1 MADASWEYRAA
12 LVRRLFNTWM
22 MRRPSA
28 MTRGSSGERSMRRL
42 FLPPPLWNLTGG
54 AMSGGWG
61 EIDGAPEWLSMVVQA
76 HRDADSRFGAAHV
89 VAEIEVVE
97 NILDDLRVELLR
109 LHCGVAVEDVGRVE
123 DVLGREVEPEVEP
136 DGHRNGHDEDDG
148 ESRLRW
154 SEGCR

>member
-1 MADASWEYRAA
+1 MVEVLGLLEA
-12 LVRRLFNTWM
+12 
-22 MRRPSA
+22 
-28 MTRGSSGERSMRRL
+28 TRES
-42 FLPPPLWNLTGG
+42 LTGG

-109 LHCGVAVEDVGRVE
+109 LHCATGGGQGGVA
-123 DVLGREVEPEVEP
+123 
-136 DGHRNGHDEDDG
+136 
-148 ESRLRW
+148 
-154 SEGCR
+154 